1 MSRGS
6 SSWGGLSRSRN
17 IHCSAL
23 STFVRLRLWLVP
35 SISLPLKALN
45 CGVLGR
51 TVLWRGRLLCIDW
64 LTSFPYVPE
73 KVVGTSY
80 YWKKAVELSK
90 FRSSKRNDFRSSGCV
105 CKVGG
110 GLAYLKSVIHCG
122 NDQTGAVSEEGT
134 EVLL

>member
-1 MSRGS
+1 MEQKQKY
-6 SSWGGLSRSRN
+6 
-17 IHCSAL
+17 CSAL
-23 STFVRLRLWLVP
+23 STFVRLHLGLVP
-35 SISLPLKALN
+35 SISLALKALN

-64 LTSFPYVPE
+64 LTSFLYLPE
-73 KVVGTSY
+73 KVVGSSY

-90 FRSSKRNDFRSSGCV
+90 SRSSKCDDFRSSGCV
-105 CKVGG
+105 CKMGG
-110 GLAYLKSVIHCG
+110 GLAYLKSGIQSG